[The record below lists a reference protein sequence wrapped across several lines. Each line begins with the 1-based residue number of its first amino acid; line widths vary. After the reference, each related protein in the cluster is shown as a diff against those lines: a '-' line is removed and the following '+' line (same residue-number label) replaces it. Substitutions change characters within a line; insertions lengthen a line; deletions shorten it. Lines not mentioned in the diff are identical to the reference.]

1 MGGGGGGGLLGGVTQ
16 TLFGDGGAAAAQA
29 AAMEQQGQARGA
41 FGKISSIADQM
52 TTQGLAGYDKAL
64 TAQSNNLSRQEEMV
78 KQIDPTVLAASQ
90 QALKLINGQQSS
102 TLAPIQAQRD
112 QQRANLMNTLRSQMG
127 PGAETSTAGR
137 QALNNF
143 DMQTNSLLGQQQQ
156 SALGQLGNTFGQFSG
171 YGQQLNQT
179 IGQMANITGQRADLQ
194 GRQAGLYQQAYNP
207 MIQTAGAD
215 QVAATMR
222 GQQNAAFGQ
231 QMFGAALPAIGGA
244 ISSGFGSMFGGG
256 GGGTAVGAS
265 GPQLTFK

>member
-1 MGGGGGGGLLGGVTQ
+1 MGGGGGGGVLGGVSEA
-16 TLFGDGGAAAAQA
+16 LFGDGGAAAAQR
-29 AAMEQQGQARGA
+29 AAMEQQGQARSA
-41 FGKISSIADQM
+41 FGKVTSIADQM

-64 TAQSNNLSRQEEMV
+64 AAQSANLSRQEEMV

-112 QQRANLMNTLRSQMG
+112 QQRANLLNTLRQQMG

-143 DMQTNSLLGQQQQ
+143 DMQTNSLMGQQQQ

-171 YGQQLNQT
+171 YGQQLNQS
-179 IGQMANITGQRADLQ
+179 IGQLAGITGQRAGLQ
-194 GRQAGLYQQAYNP
+194 GQQAAIYQQAYNP
-207 MIQTAGAD
+207 MIQSAGAD

-222 GQQNAAFGQ
+222 GKQDLAFGQ
-231 QMFGAALPAIGGA
+231 QLASGAAAYFTGGM
-244 ISSGFGSMFGGG
+244 SGFGGG
-256 GGGTAVGAS
+256 GSTAVGES
-265 GPQLTFK
+265 GPPLTFK